1 MIPDVVWKTGRR
13 AAADRILSAG
23 LSVLARARY
32 SQPSRRFRTSGRVW
46 AYRGDVLGPGGLE
59 IPPLRFLKNLRE
71 CGTMISRYQDTW
83 RMMAQARGDVKMR
96 SMTIRLSEEQY
107 EQLQLAAVIERRT
120 MASIVREGLD
130 ERLEDRSHTLDRVK
144 QAIAE
149 ARSRAP
155 ASEEAALKIAALAA
169 QVDDSEG
176 LGEVRVVRSRA
187 KESGR
192 QPRKTTGKAG
202 GS

>member
-1 MIPDVVWKTGRR
+1 
-13 AAADRILSAG
+13 
-23 LSVLARARY
+23 
-32 SQPSRRFRTSGRVW
+32 
-46 AYRGDVLGPGGLE
+46 
-59 IPPLRFLKNLRE
+59 
-71 CGTMISRYQDTW
+71 
-83 RMMAQARGDVKMR
+83 MR

-130 ERLEDRSHTLDRVK
+130 GRLEDRSHALDRVK

-176 LGEVRVVRSRA
+176 LGEVRAVRSRG
-187 KESGR
+187 KESGH